1 MLMRGGKAMGEIKVA
16 KSGFQ
21 TAKVRQRAAMNEL
34 QTIYKEQKKMFENL
48 KGNWSGKSARAFAN
62 GSRELLCENLMAQL
76 ALKDLNRKT
85 AFAEFTFKDADQT
98 LKKNIEK
105 K

>member
-1 MLMRGGKAMGEIKVA
+1 MGEIKVS

-21 TAKVRQRAAMNEL
+21 TAKARQKMAVNEL

-48 KGNWSGKSARAFAN
+48 KGNWSGKSANAFGN

-76 ALKDLNRKT
+76 TLKNLNRETIFAELTFKGADQALK
-85 AFAEFTFKDADQT
+85 KD
-98 LKKNIEK
+98 IEK

>member
-1 MLMRGGKAMGEIKVA
+1 MEKA
-16 KSGFQ
+16 Q
-21 TAKVRQRAAMNEL
+21 EL
-34 QTIYKEQKKMFENL
+34 L
-48 KGNWSGKSARAFAN
+48 RN

>member
-1 MLMRGGKAMGEIKVA
+1 MGEIKVA

-21 TAKVRQRAAMNEL
+21 TAKAQQKMAASEL

-48 KGNWSGKSARAFAN
+48 KDNWTGKSANAFGN

-76 ALKDLNRKT
+76 TLKNLKRET